1 MKYFYYQTWSVQH
14 KIRWVS
20 FFAFCLTT
28 LGCGGNGTTRPVPVR
43 GTVEYN
49 GQPLT
54 QGSVVFVPMV
64 AAEGH
69 AARGAISRDG
79 SFALTTFQE
88 SDGAF
93 PGDYK
98 VTVFAY
104 DGTRDVSGSS
114 FSAVG
119 PSLIP
124 ERYNDASTT
133 DLQCTVNENR
143 TEVKLELK
151 D

>member
-1 MKYFYYQTWSVQH
+1 MKHFYDHPWPVQC
-14 KIRWVS
+14 KIRWIS
-20 FFAFCLTT
+20 FLAFCLTT
-28 LGCGGNGTTRPVPVR
+28 LGCGGTGAPRPVPVR

-54 QGSVVFVPMV
+54 QGSVAFVPMV
-64 AAEGH
+64 ATEGYS
-69 AARGAISRDG
+69 ARGTISRDG
-79 SFALTTFQE
+79 SFALTTFEE

-93 PGDYK
+93 PGNYK

-104 DGTRDVSGSS
+104 DGTENVSGSS

-133 DLQCTVNENR
+133 DLHCTVNENR
-143 TEVKLELK
+143 TEVKLELR